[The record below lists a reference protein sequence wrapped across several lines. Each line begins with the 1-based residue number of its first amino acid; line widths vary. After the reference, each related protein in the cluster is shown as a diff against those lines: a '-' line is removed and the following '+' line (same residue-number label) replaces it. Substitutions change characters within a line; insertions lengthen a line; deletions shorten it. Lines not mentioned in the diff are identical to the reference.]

1 MAAFNGPV
9 WLFVGNDG
17 NEYVSLALPYP
28 MSSEQ
33 AVCFNAS
40 GPYLP
45 LGFPRPTQVPNLAQW
60 LRDRQNEGF
69 SFTQA
74 T

>member
-17 NEYVSLALPYP
+17 NQYVSLALPYP
-28 MSSEQ
+28 MSSQQ

-40 GPYLP
+40 GP
-45 LGFPRPTQVPNLAQW
+45 
-60 LRDRQNEGF
+60 
-69 SFTQA
+69 
-74 T
+74 